1 MQEAHF
7 VYPVLQKH
15 YKAKTQIV
23 QKTATFIDALLKKW
37 YVIIAKTPSAIT

>member
-7 VYPVLQKH
+7 VYPVLQRH

-23 QKTATFIDALLKKW
+23 QKSAIFIDTLLEKR